1 MSQNERGS
9 RVDAERLL
17 TGIITAIRPAWSAI
31 CMPAAPLFAFFCLR
45 IFAFRFDKRHQN
57 WLLLLSGILCGLGI
71 YALDQT
77 LYGLGISGG
86 GYLRITLITAA
97 FTIAGALILY
107 RGDRALIALTAL
119 LLYNIFSATRFVFLG
134 LITGS
139 LPGLKPFVAIDVAI
153 LPTVP
158 VCVGVYLFISRVQ
171 KKAVSGFTPPE
182 SVLWFAVSAVTMV
195 IMCVQPGVSS
205 FGWPLIAMALNVIF
219 TSGAI
224 YCLIFLYSRQKFIA
238 TEQEKVLS
246 NMEKYEGY
254 IEQMQELD
262 AHMSAL
268 RHELK
273 NYIFYIDQL
282 LERQDYAALKE
293 YVDGL
298 KGRDLDA
305 ARVVATGNSVI
316 DAIVNQKCAYAQSLG
331 IRAEAAVLLPE
342 PLLIDE
348 LSLCSVLGNFLNN
361 AIEASAGVK
370 DAFLRLH
377 IHPHKDY
384 LVISVKN
391 SVARDVIKENPHL
404 LTTKKDAENH
414 GVGLKVVEQIA
425 DWYEGT
431 LQCRMEGPHTFE
443 ASILMKNMHSSIHRK
458 N

>member
-1 MSQNERGS
+1 MELEGLVSAA
-9 RVDAERLL
+9 VA
-17 TGIITAIRPAWSAI
+17 AVRPAWDVI
-31 CMPAAPLFAFFCLR
+31 CMPAAPLFIFFCLR
-45 IFAFRFDKRHQN
+45 IFPFRFDKRHQS
-57 WLLLLSGILCGLGI
+57 WLLLLAGVACGLVI
-71 YALDQT
+71 YWVDWALYFVGADF
-77 LYGLGISGG
+77 LAYK
-86 GYLRITLITAA
+86 YLRITLLTAV
-97 FTIAGALILY
+97 FTIVGALILY
-107 RGDRALIALTAL
+107 QGDRGLISLTAL
-119 LLYNIFSATRFVFLG
+119 LLYGIFSAVRFVFQG
-134 LITGS
+134 LIAGF
-139 LPGLKPFVAIDVAI
+139 LPGLNPLENIAVSI
-153 LPTVP
+153 LPTAL

-171 KKAVSGFTPPE
+171 KKAVSGFTPAE
-182 SVLWFAVSAVTMV
+182 SAAWFAVAAGSQVL
-195 IMCVQPGVSS
+195 MCAQAESVP
-205 FGWPLIAMALNVIF
+205 FGWSLIPIAFSVIF

-254 IEQMQELD
+254 IEQMKELD
-262 AHMSAL
+262 AHMSVL

-331 IRAEAAVLLPE
+331 IRTEAAVLLPE

-431 LQCRMEGPHTFE
+431 LQCRMEAPHTFE